1 MLDSDEDIPNAQPLP
16 QVTLVDSD
24 DEGEVFDENVCKI
37 DGEPRAL
44 EYAIMVHDY
53 EGDKNEYV
61 GRSLHF
67 LRDNPRSSMT
77 KGDTL
82 RMRHQYEIHS
92 SIQMRLPTIAE
103 RPDWDSGDW
112 VCMYEFPFRIGFRF
126 PFPPFVQEVLDYYEV
141 APSQLMPNAWRLLLG
156 IEVIVRVKGKRVDLV
171 DFQSS
176 YYLKQHDTDKGR
188 FLFTLRANKKAW
200 VTELVPSNKRGWRK
214 KYCFVKGDLFGTSDY
229 EVPTSWRTLSKGL
242 TRCPRGGY
250 WSEARVNDLL
260 SIPYDQRALNKL
272 LVLDKSC
279 VGNLWRGA
287 QHQEGSI
294 FSLNVVKRVP
304 ILLLTRALEKVSG
317 PFSLIRHLTE
327 EERYLADRYYKRM
340 TFKVCGADDAVARGK
355 TNLLGKRSKKT
366 TSHVVKPRV
375 PAKEHGTDSSQLP
388 ADGVVAASPLR
399 GDNELSIEE
408 SMINLSISSNISA
421 YSEPASIE
429 GHVEALLHPRDEE
442 HLRGIGVAGRAN
454 YGVST
459 IYQAIQA
466 VLYLR
471 RDTIS
476 LDQENRALN
485 KEHSRLRKEVENLKL
500 EGETTESSYDKLKQD
515 YSSLNTE
522 LERVRAKLK
531 EEEAKYVALYQEVD
545 DISLKTAIKTRGEL
559 MIQYKKGLHRGWDV
573 DGAIALHEEYLALE
587 QENEMDVDAHI
598 SVFDEGADA
607 HTSVP
612 SMGVDA
618 HTSVSGGSGIDDV
631 MFSIAE
637 DGTIAP

>member
-1 MLDSDEDIPNAQPLP
+1 
-16 QVTLVDSD
+16 
-24 DEGEVFDENVCKI
+24 
-37 DGEPRAL
+37 
-44 EYAIMVHDY
+44 MVHDY

-67 LRDNPRSSMT
+67 LRDNPRSNMT
-77 KGDTL
+77 KGDIL

-112 VCMYEFPFRIGFRF
+112 VCM
-126 PFPPFVQEVLDYYEV
+126 
-141 APSQLMPNAWRLLLG
+141 LLLG

-171 DFQSS
+171 DFKSS

-214 KYCFVKGDLFGTSDY
+214 KYCFVKG
-229 EVPTSWRTLSKGL
+229 KGL
-242 TRCPRGGY
+242 TRCPRGGCY
-250 WSEARVNDLL
+250 SEARVNDLL
-260 SIPYDQRALNKL
+260 SIPSDQRAHNKL

-287 QHQEGSI
+287 QRQE
-294 FSLNVVKRVP
+294 
-304 ILLLTRALEKVSG
+304 
-317 PFSLIRHLTE
+317 
-327 EERYLADRYYKRM
+327 DRYYKRM

-355 TNLLGKRSKKT
+355 TNLLGKRPKKT

-375 PAKEHGTDSSQLP
+375 PAKEHGTGSSQLP

-399 GDNELSIEE
+399 GDNEFSIKE

-421 YSEPASIE
+421 YSDPASIE

-442 HLRGIGVAGRAN
+442 RLRGIGVARREN

-476 LDQENRALN
+476 LDQKNRALN

-500 EGETTESSYDKLKQD
+500 EGETTKSSYDKLKQD
-515 YSSLNTE
+515 YSSLNT
-522 LERVRAKLK
+522 RAEHLDP
-531 EEEAKYVALYQEVD
+531 Q
-545 DISLKTAIKTRGEL
+545 TRKTR
-559 MIQYKKGLHRGWDV
+559 
-573 DGAIALHEEYLALE
+573 
-587 QENEMDVDAHI
+587 
-598 SVFDEGADA
+598 
-607 HTSVP
+607 P
-612 SMGVDA
+612 P
-618 HTSVSGGSGIDDV
+618 
-631 MFSIAE
+631 
-637 DGTIAP
+637 APTRCQKNRKH

>member
-1 MLDSDEDIPNAQPLP
+1 
-16 QVTLVDSD
+16 
-24 DEGEVFDENVCKI
+24 
-37 DGEPRAL
+37 
-44 EYAIMVHDY
+44 MVHDY

-77 KGDTL
+77 KGDIL

-112 VCMYEFPFRIGFRF
+112 VCMYEFPFRICFRF

-260 SIPYDQRALNKL
+260 SIPSDQRAHNKL

-287 QHQEGSI
+287 QRQE
-294 FSLNVVKRVP
+294 
-304 ILLLTRALEKVSG
+304 
-317 PFSLIRHLTE
+317 
-327 EERYLADRYYKRM
+327 DCYYKRM

-355 TNLLGKRSKKT
+355 TTLLGKRSKKT

-375 PAKEHGTDSSQLP
+375 PAKEHGTGSSQLP
-388 ADGVVAASPLR
+388 ADGVVAASPLK

-408 SMINLSISSNISA
+408 SMINLSISSNISP
-421 YSEPASIE
+421 YSDPASIE

-442 HLRGIGVAGRAN
+442 RLRGIGVAGRAN
-454 YGVST
+454 YNVST

-476 LDQENRALN
+476 LDQKNRALN
-485 KEHSRLRKEVENLKL
+485 KEHSRLRKEVEKLKL
-500 EGETTESSYDKLKQD
+500 EGETTKSSYDKLKQD

-598 SVFDEGADA
+598 SVFDKGADA

>member
-1 MLDSDEDIPNAQPLP
+1 MGSWESATSPLMIGVPSSTEGGSHSMLDSDEDIPNAQPLP

-53 EGDKNEYV
+53 EGHKNEYV

-77 KGDTL
+77 KGDIL

-200 VTELVPSNKRGWRK
+200 VMELVPSNKRGWRK

-250 WSEARVNDLL
+250 WSKARVNDLL
-260 SIPYDQRALNKL
+260 SIPSDQRAHNKL

-287 QHQEGSI
+287 QRQE
-294 FSLNVVKRVP
+294 
-304 ILLLTRALEKVSG
+304 
-317 PFSLIRHLTE
+317 
-327 EERYLADRYYKRM
+327 DRYYKRM

-375 PAKEHGTDSSQLP
+375 PAKEHGTGSSQLP
-388 ADGVVAASPLR
+388 ADGVVANSPLR

-408 SMINLSISSNISA
+408 SMINLSISSNILA
-421 YSEPASIE
+421 YSDPASIE

-442 HLRGIGVAGRAN
+442 RLRGIGVAGRAN

-476 LDQENRALN
+476 LDQKNRALN

-500 EGETTESSYDKLKQD
+500 EGETTKSSYDKLKQD

-612 SMGVDA
+612 STGVDA
-618 HTSVSGGSGIDDV
+618 HTSVSGGGGIDDV